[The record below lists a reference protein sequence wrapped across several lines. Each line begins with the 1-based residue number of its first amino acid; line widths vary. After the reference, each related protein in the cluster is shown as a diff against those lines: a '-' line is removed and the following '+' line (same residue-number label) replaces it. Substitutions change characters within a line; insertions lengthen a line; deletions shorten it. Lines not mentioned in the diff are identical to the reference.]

1 MRFSKLLSL
10 VCGIVILASTVG
22 AQQAVMPA
30 YKGIGTPATQQE
42 IQAEDISVSRE
53 GKGLPP
59 GSGSAKEGAGIFL
72 AKCAVCHGVNG
83 EGAKIGPALV
93 TDKNAHESLT
103 TMKPVRSLGAYWPYA
118 TMVWDYIHRAMPRN
132 QGGTLAPNEVYALT
146 AFVLYKNGIIQEA
159 DVLDQKTLPNV
170 RMPNRDGFVP
180 ARLEDIPDEHK
191 RGCKQG
197 ICP

>member
-1 MRFSKLLSL
+1 MQFSKTLSL
-10 VCGIVILASTVG
+10 VGGIALMATAAA
-22 AQQAVMPA
+22 AQQAAMPA
-30 YKGIGTPATQQE
+30 YKGIGTLATPQQ
-42 IQAEDISVSRE
+42 IQSEDISISRE

-59 GSGSAKEGAGIFL
+59 GNGSAKEGAGIFGE
-72 AKCAVCHGVNG
+72 KCAVCHGGNG

-103 TMKPVRSLGAYWPYA
+103 TMKPVRSLAAYWPYA
-118 TMVWDYIHRAMPRN
+118 TMVWDYIYRAMPRN

-146 AFVLYKNGIIQEA
+146 AFILYKNGIIQEG

-170 RMPNRDGFVP
+170 HMPNRDGFIP

>member
-1 MRFSKLLSL
+1 MRFSKFF
-10 VCGIVILASTVG
+10 LAGLALAASSAA
-22 AQQAVMPA
+22 AQGPMPA
-30 YKGIGTPATQQE
+30 YKGIGAPATKQE
-42 IQAEDISVSRE
+42 IAAEDFSISRE
-53 GKGLPP
+53 GKGLPA
-59 GSGSAKEGAGIFL
+59 GSGSAKEGAEIYL
-72 AKCAVCHGVNG
+72 AKCAVCHGPNG

-93 TDKNAHESLT
+93 TDKNAHETLT

-132 QGGTLAPNEVYALT
+132 QTGTLSPSEIYSVT
-146 AFVLYKNGIIQEA
+146 AFILYKNGIIQEGE
-159 DVLDQKTLPNV
+159 VLDAKTLPKV
-170 RMPNRDGFVP
+170 QMPNRDGFVP

>member
-1 MRFSKLLSL
+1 MRFSKIFLA
-10 VCGIVILASTVG
+10 GIALAASPAI
-22 AQQAVMPA
+22 AQSPMPG
-30 YKGIGTPATQQE
+30 YKGIGAPATKQE
-42 IQAEDISVSRE
+42 IEAEDISISRE

-59 GSGSAKEGAGIFL
+59 GSGSAKEGAGIYL
-72 AKCAVCHGVNG
+72 AKCAVCHGPNG

-103 TMKPVRSLGAYWPYA
+103 TMKPIRSLGAYWPYA

-132 QGGTLAPNEVYALT
+132 QTGTLSNSEVYAVT
-146 AFVLYKNGIIQEA
+146 AFILYKNAIIHES
-159 DVLDQKTLPNV
+159 DVMDAKSLPKAH
-170 RMPNRDGFVP
+170 MPNRDGFVP

>member
-1 MRFSKLLSL
+1 
-10 VCGIVILASTVG
+10 
-22 AQQAVMPA
+22 MPA
-30 YKGIGTPATQQE
+30 YKGIGTPATKQE

-59 GSGSAKEGAGIFL
+59 GSGSAKEGAGIYV
-72 AKCAVCHGVNG
+72 AKCAVCHGMNG

-132 QGGTLAPNEVYALT
+132 QGGTLTPNEVYSLT
-146 AFVLYKNGIIQEA
+146 AFILYKNGIIQES
-159 DVLDQKTLPNV
+159 DVLDAKTLPNV
-170 RMPNRDGFVP
+170 HMPNRDGFVP

>member
-1 MRFSKLLSL
+1 MRFSKM
-10 VCGIVILASTVG
+10 IVVAAGMAVIASTVA
-22 AQQAVMPA
+22 AQQAPMPA
-30 YKGIGTPATQQE
+30 YKGIGSPATKQE

-59 GSGSAKEGAGIFL
+59 GSGSAKEGAGIYV
-72 AKCAVCHGVNG
+72 AKCAVCHGMNG

-132 QGGTLAPNEVYALT
+132 QGGTLTPNEVYSLT
-146 AFVLYKNGIIQEA
+146 AFILYKNGIIQEG

-170 RMPNRDGFVP
+170 HMPNRDGFVP

>member
-1 MRFSKLLSL
+1 MAL
-10 VCGIVILASTVG
+10 VASAAA
-22 AQQAVMPA
+22 AQYPMPA
-30 YKGIGTPATQQE
+30 YKGIGTPATKEE
-42 IQAEDISVSRE
+42 IQAEDISISRE

-59 GSGSAKEGAGIFL
+59 GSGSAKEGAEIFL
-72 AKCAVCHGVNG
+72 AKCAVCHGPNG

-93 TDKNAHESLT
+93 TDKNAHETLT

-132 QGGTLAPNEVYALT
+132 QTGTLSTSEVYAVT
-146 AFVLYKNGIIQEA
+146 AFILYKNGIIQEG
-159 DVLDQKTLPNV
+159 DVLDAKTLPKV
-170 RMPNRDGFVP
+170 QMPNRDGFVP

>member
-1 MRFSKLLSL
+1 MA
-10 VCGIVILASTVG
+10 ASAAV
-22 AQQAVMPA
+22 AQQGAMPA
-30 YKGIGTPATQQE
+30 YKGIGAPATQQE
-42 IQAEDISVSRE
+42 IQAEDISISRE

-59 GSGSAKEGAGIFL
+59 GSGSAKEGAGIFV
-72 AKCAVCHGVNG
+72 AKCAVCHGMNG

-93 TDKNAHESLT
+93 TDKDAHESLT
-103 TMKPVRSLGAYWPYA
+103 TMKPVRSLAAYWPYA

-132 QGGTLAPNEVYALT
+132 QGGTLTPNEVYALT
-146 AFVLYKNGIIQEA
+146 AFILYKNGIIQEG

-170 RMPNRDGFVP
+170 HMPNRDGFVP